1 VTRLLR
7 GVLALALLAVAV
19 PAVAAQDPAPA
30 AERDSLEA
38 RVRARMGQMLKTQ
51 LGLSDEQVRRLQAT
65 NQRFAGPRR
74 QLIGEERQVRGDLR
88 RALERGG
95 DTTVVGG
102 LLDRVLDLER
112 RRLALAEEEQREL
125 ATFLSPVQRA
135 RLFGMEEQLRRR
147 MMEMRQDRQDD
158 GRRPSRRPDG
168 PPPGAPRRSPPA

>member
-1 VTRLLR
+1 MIRLFR
-7 GVLALALLAVAV
+7 GLLALAVLAAAA
-19 PAVAAQDPAPA
+19 PTLGAQDPAPA
-30 AERDSLEA
+30 TERDSLEA
-38 RVRARMGQMLKTQ
+38 RVRVRMGQMLKTQ

-125 ATFLSPVQRA
+125 ATFLTPVQRA

-168 PPPGAPRRSPPA
+168 PPPVAPRRPPPA